1 MSQDR
6 IDALRGM
13 LERHPDD
20 PRARF
25 GLALEYEK
33 AERWEEAAAE
43 LRRYL
48 DSTEDEGN
56 AWGRLGHALR
66 ELGQE
71 EEARKAYQRGIE
83 VAMRHNHPT
92 MAAEFEET
100 LEEF

>member
-6 IDALRGM
+6 IDVLRGM
-13 LERHPDD
+13 LKRRPDD
-20 PRARF
+20 SRARF

-56 AWGRLGHALR
+56 AWGRLGHVLR

-83 VAMRHNHPT
+83 VALRHNHPT